1 MNLKQVQNVEIMAP
15 VGSYESLMAAIQGGA
30 NSVYFG
36 IGKLNMRSKSSKNF
50 SIDDLKKIA
59 DICKENNILRWPYH
73 PSKRKIHYTIKDKHN
88 TKINQEHSVLNDKK
102 YVWIDSK
109 EKPKPKL
116 PSFGELVKT
125 LEERKKLENDPK
137 DEENE

>member
-1 MNLKQVQNVEIMAP
+1 MCEEQTSFEKIKTYFHLP
-15 VGSYESLMAAIQGGA
+15 LYEAAA
-30 NSVYFG
+30 S
-36 IGKLNMRSKSSKNF
+36 LNMTVVEVKR
-50 SIDDLKKIA
+50 
-59 DICKENNILRWPYH
+59 ICKENNILRWPYH
-73 PSKRKIHYTIKDKHN
+73 PSKRKVHYKIKEKQN
-88 TKINQEHSVLNDKK
+88 TKINQEHAALNDKK

-125 LEERKKLENDPK
+125 LEERKKLETNDAK